1 MPDMGAALPTTI
13 PAACSLSGRLFLKVN
28 IVANQ
33 TEIAVLGSGCFWCS
47 EAVFQQLRGVLS
59 VQSGYSGGHVQ
70 NPTYEQVCGKDT
82 GHIEVIRIEF
92 DPIVISYQDL
102 LEIFFDTHDPTTPDR
117 QGNDVGPQYASAIF
131 WQSDEQKETATRV
144 VGERQADFADPIV
157 TKLLPAAPFWPAE
170 SYHDD
175 YFSQHPNQSYCAFV
189 ISPKVEKFKKRHS
202 DKLNS

>member
-1 MPDMGAALPTTI
+1 MPNSCPALTTTVSAGHR
-13 PAACSLSGRLFLKVN
+13 PDGRILLKVS
-28 IVANQ
+28 VLTNQ

-47 EAVFQQLRGVLS
+47 EAVFQQLQGVQS

-82 GHIEVIRIEF
+82 GHIEVLRIEF
-92 DPIVISYQDL
+92 DPAVITYQDL
-102 LEIFFDTHDPTTPDR
+102 LDIFFDTHDPTTPDR
-117 QGNDVGPQYASAIF
+117 QGNDVGPQYASAIL
-131 WQSDEQKETATRV
+131 QSDEQKETAAQV
-144 VGERQADFADPIV
+144 IAARQADFADPIV

-175 YFSQHPNQSYCAFV
+175 YFIQHPNQSYCAFV

-202 DKLNS
+202 DKLKR

>member
-1 MPDMGAALPTTI
+1 MPNSCPALTTTVSAGHR
-13 PAACSLSGRLFLKVN
+13 PDGRILLKVS
-28 IVANQ
+28 VLTNQ

-47 EAVFQQLRGVLS
+47 EAVFQQLQGVQS

-82 GHIEVIRIEF
+82 GHIEVLRIEF
-92 DPIVISYQDL
+92 DPAVITYQDL
-102 LEIFFDTHDPTTPDR
+102 LDIFFDTHDPTTPDR

-131 WQSDEQKETATRV
+131 WQSDEQKETAAQV
-144 VGERQADFADPIV
+144 IAVRQADFADPIV

-175 YFSQHPNQSYCAFV
+175 YFIQHPNQSYCAFV

-202 DKLNS
+202 DKLKR

>member
-1 MPDMGAALPTTI
+1 MPNSCPALATTVSAGHR
-13 PAACSLSGRLFLKVN
+13 PDGRILLKVSVL
-28 IVANQ
+28 INQ

-47 EAVFQQLRGVLS
+47 EAVFQQLQGVQS

-82 GHIEVIRIEF
+82 GHIEVLRIEF
-92 DPIVISYQDL
+92 DPAVITYQDL
-102 LEIFFDTHDPTTPDR
+102 LDIFFDTHDPTTPDR

-131 WQSDEQKETATRV
+131 WQSDEQKETAAQV
-144 VGERQADFADPIV
+144 IAVRQADFADPIV

-175 YFSQHPNQSYCAFV
+175 YFIQHPNQSYCAFV

-202 DKLNS
+202 DKLKR